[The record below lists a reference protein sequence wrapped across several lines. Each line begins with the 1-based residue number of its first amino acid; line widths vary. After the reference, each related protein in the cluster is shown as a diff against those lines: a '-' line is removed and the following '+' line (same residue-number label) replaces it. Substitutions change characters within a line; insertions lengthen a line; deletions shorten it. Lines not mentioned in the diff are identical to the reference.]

1 LFKKKNVHDFVKNCL
16 FGVDINMENQK
27 EYFCHIT
34 LLLSK
39 RKKNAVLVH
48 KKLCDVYGE
57 DALKLR

>member
-1 LFKKKNVHDFVKNCL
+1 
-16 FGVDINMENQK
+16 MENQK